1 MLYKIVNDF
10 PNEILN
16 AESHGPYISLYQPT
30 HRQSSEIKQD
40 IIRFK
45 NLVKKIEESLK
56 LEYSK
61 RDIET
66 ILEPLYTLAED
77 NEFWLHS
84 YDGIAILMVDDKCVI
99 YKLQRKVEEMALVS
113 DSFYIKPL
121 IRKFQSSDGYQLL
134 GLNRKEF
141 KLFEGNRYILD
152 EIELPADIPRTIK
165 DVLGDEYTE
174 SYLKAAS
181 YGGGD
186 RAMFHG
192 HGSKKDEIQI
202 DIERFFRSVD
212 RIVLDRYSKPSKLP
226 LMLVALPEYHTVFK
240 NLSHNP
246 YLMEEGIKVD
256 FDSLSLAKLR
266 DKAWEQ
272 IESVYLNKTKK
283 LIDRFEN
290 ARAQFLG
297 SDDLAQIARA
307 ALENRVETILVEDNR
322 IIPGKINPDTNMI
335 EEGNLENPLVGDVLD
350 DLAEMVFKSKGE
362 VVVLPKERMPSA
374 TGAAAIYRY

>member
-1 MLYKIVNDF
+1 MLYEIINDF

-16 AESHGPYISLYQPT
+16 VESQGPYISLYQPT

-45 NLVKKIEESLK
+45 NLVKKLEESLK
-56 LEYSK
+56 LEYPK
-61 RDIET
+61 REIAA
-66 ILEPLYTLAED
+66 ILKPLYVLAED
-77 NEFWLHS
+77 NEFWLHN
-84 YDGIAILMVDDKCVI
+84 YDGIAILMVDEECVVC
-99 YKLQRKVEEMALVS
+99 KLQRKVEEMALVS

-141 KLFEGNRYILD
+141 KLFEGNRYALD
-152 EIELPADIPRTIK
+152 EVELPGDIPRTIK

-181 YGGGD
+181 YGGRD

-202 DIERFFRSVD
+202 NIERFFRFVD
-212 RIVLDRYSKPSKLP
+212 RIVLDRYSRPSKLP
-226 LMLVALPEYHTVFK
+226 LILVALPEYHTPFK

-256 FDSLSLAKLR
+256 FDSLSLNELR
-266 DKAWEQ
+266 ERAWEQ
-272 IESVYLNKTKK
+272 MESVYLTRTKE

-290 ARAQFLG
+290 ARSQFLG

-307 ALENRVETILVEDNR
+307 ALENRVDTILVEDNR
-322 IIPGKINPDTNMI
+322 VIPGKINPDTNQI
-335 EEGNLENPLVGDVLD
+335 EEGNLEDPIVGDVLD

-362 VVVLPKERMPSA
+362 VVVLPKERMPTS